1 MCNPKANCHCCRN
14 QTCVMDVPLHLS
26 RVEARSDA
34 ARLERGPYTWW
45 RVYTAD
51 QNVPL
56 ASVIAAALDRL
67 SATDPDLRAALHGD
81 SILSVKLAINEQ
93 GCTTPF
99 EILTDLVMTALM
111 RCALNGS
118 VAAAVV
124 MANIIRSCRFDH
136 QLGVYLAASWFAFP
150 ALLARPASKDSVE
163 QPTSGDMLNDRGED
177 AEGLGG
183 EGL

>member
-1 MCNPKANCHCCRN
+1 MCTPKANCHSCRN
-14 QTCVMDVPLHLS
+14 QTCATDMPQHFSL
-26 RVEARSDA
+26 VEARSDA
-34 ARLERGPYTWW
+34 AHRKCGPYTWW
-45 RVYTAD
+45 RVYTAE

-81 SILSVKLAINEQ
+81 AILAVKLAINQQ
-93 GCTTPF
+93 GRTTPF
-99 EILTDLVMTALM
+99 EILTDMVMTALM

-124 MANIIRSCRFDH
+124 LANIIRSCRFDH
-136 QLGVYLAASWFAFP
+136 QRGVRLAASWFAFP
-150 ALLARPASKDSVE
+150 ALLARPASKDLAE